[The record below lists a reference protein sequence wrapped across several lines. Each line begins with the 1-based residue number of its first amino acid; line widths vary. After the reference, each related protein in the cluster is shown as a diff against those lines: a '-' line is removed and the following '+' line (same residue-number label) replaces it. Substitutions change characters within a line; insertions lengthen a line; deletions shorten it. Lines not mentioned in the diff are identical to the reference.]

1 MAIGYRPS
9 NPRRRRPHET
19 NLGRSIRRVPRSG
32 TPATRLAP
40 RPGSFPE
47 RPIMT
52 GVMSILEFV
61 AQTKAIE
68 HDLQELGP
76 AIVARA
82 CHMLCDEMGSYHY
95 DWKHLQP
102 D

>member
-1 MAIGYRPS
+1 
-9 NPRRRRPHET
+9 
-19 NLGRSIRRVPRSG
+19 
-32 TPATRLAP
+32 
-40 RPGSFPE
+40 
-47 RPIMT
+47 MT

-82 CHMLCDEMGSYHY
+82 CQMLCDEMGSYHY

>member
-1 MAIGYRPS
+1 
-9 NPRRRRPHET
+9 
-19 NLGRSIRRVPRSG
+19 
-32 TPATRLAP
+32 
-40 RPGSFPE
+40 
-47 RPIMT
+47 MT

-82 CHMLCDEMGSYHY
+82 CQMLCDEIKNTLGSYHY